1 MFLQRNSIGQP
12 QRRSRRTISTP
23 FSDYLPYYENLH
35 KLQTSYRTNVLTKFF
50 SVVANFLTRACGP
63 HRSGP
68 ENLQSDRN
76 FEIGIYD
83 VRFVFLTYWR
93 QCKVMTSDSIDAMP
107 LHRIVTSNDVDM
119 GLKSGQPALGKM
131 LLLVKFWLDFLDFW
145 QVESWLKYPKS
156 GENSFSKYLFAEKL
170 RPRLVMH
177 LYFDVSHDVSV
188 NIVF

>member
-1 MFLQRNSIGQP
+1 MFKWFKSLGSLKA
-12 QRRSRRTISTP
+12 RSRNYIFPSAPLFSPVPVKFATNLKILRIS
-23 FSDYLPYYENLH
+23 S
-35 KLQTSYRTNVLTKFF
+35 V
-50 SVVANFLTRACGP
+50 VVANFFTRACGP

-76 FEIGIYD
+76 FKIGIHD

-188 NIVF
+188 NIFY